1 MSIFRF
7 VITGVTLSGNMGGAA
22 MLSAA
27 LQQLRHRYPS
37 AHFQLLSIYPDAD
50 RAIGGDADLEI
61 IDARPLRLLA
71 WYMPLT
77 LLAGLSE
84 WLRRSM
90 AQHSLFF
97 HAIAEAD
104 AVIDLSGIA
113 FVDKRGLSLLWY
125 NMSCALPGIIWGK
138 PVFKLSQALG
148 PFHTNANRLAARLLL
163 PRCAAVIARGEQ
175 SRQFLEEL
183 GIRDAEVLPDV
194 SFAMIIP
201 PEIEAEAQACLRDL
215 GAQERPWIVVSPSRV
230 VSRLCQKRGINFLGQ
245 MAAFIETLL
254 GRYDANVLI
263 LPHSLGTGASKNN
276 DIDLCQQL
284 HARLHGH
291 AQVYMH
297 VPRQDP
303 MLLRALIGQADFF
316 IGCRFHAVVAA
327 LIMCVP
333 TLILGWS
340 HKYREM
346 AQGFDANIPSMD
358 FANFFEDALTDMFDS
373 AWQRRVAT
381 RKRLVNNG
389 SAIKAAAI
397 RNFDIVERQLG
408 ASHARH

>member
-1 MSIFRF
+1 MSISRF

-27 LQQLRHRYPS
+27 LQQLRRRYPG
-37 AHFQLLSIYPDAD
+37 ARFQLLSIYPEAD

-61 IDARPLRLLA
+61 IGARPLRLLA

-77 LLAGLSE
+77 LLACLGE

-90 AQHSLFF
+90 ARHSPFF
-97 HAIAEAD
+97 GAVAAAD
-104 AVIDLSGIA
+104 AVVDLSGIA
-113 FVDKRGLSLLWY
+113 FVDKRGLPLLWY
-125 NMSCALPGIIWGK
+125 NLSCALPGIVWGK

-148 PFHTNANRLAARLLL
+148 PFRTHANRLAARLLL

-175 SRQFLEEL
+175 SRQFLVEL
-183 GIRDAEVLPDV
+183 GMRDAEALPDV
-194 SFAMIIP
+194 SFAMNIP
-201 PEIEAEAQACLRDL
+201 PEIEAEARACFRDL
-215 GAQERPWIVVSPSRV
+215 AAQERPWIVVSPSQV
-230 VSRLCQKRGINFLGQ
+230 VNRLCQNRGIDFLGQ
-245 MAAFIETLL
+245 MAAFVETLL
-254 GRYDANVLI
+254 ERYDANVLI

-276 DIDLCQQL
+276 DIDLCRQL

-291 AQVYMH
+291 EQVYMH

-303 MLLRALIGQADFF
+303 VLLRALIGQGDFF

-346 AQGFDANIPSMD
+346 AQGFDADIPSMD
-358 FANFFEDALTDMFDS
+358 FANFSKDALTNMFDS

-381 RKRLVNNG
+381 HERLVDNG
-389 SAIKAAAI
+389 PAIKAAAI

-408 ASHARH
+408 ESHARH

>member
-1 MSIFRF
+1 MRISRF

-27 LQQLRHRYPS
+27 LQQLRGRYPG
-37 AHFQLLSIYPDAD
+37 ARFQLLSIYPEAD
-50 RAIGGDADLEI
+50 RAIGGYPDLEI

-77 LLAGLSE
+77 LLAGLGE
-84 WLRRSM
+84 WVRRSI
-90 AQHSLFF
+90 ARRSPFF
-97 HAIAEAD
+97 RAIAAAD

-113 FVDKRGLSLLWY
+113 FVDKRGLPLLWY
-125 NMSCALPGIIWGK
+125 NLSCALPGIVWRK

-148 PFHTNANRLAARLLL
+148 PFRTLANRVAARLLL

-175 SRQFLEEL
+175 SRQFLIEL
-183 GIRDAEVLPDV
+183 GMRDAEALPDV
-194 SFAMIIP
+194 SFAMNIP
-201 PEIEAEAQACLRDL
+201 PEIEAEGQACFRDM
-215 GAQERPWIVVSPSRV
+215 GARERPWIVVSPSQV
-230 VSRLCQKRGINFLGQ
+230 VSRLCQKRGIDFLGQ
-245 MAAFIETLL
+245 MTAFVETLL
-254 GRYDANVLI
+254 EQYDANVLI

-276 DIDLCQQL
+276 DIDLCRQL
-284 HARLHGH
+284 HANLQTH

-303 MLLRALIGQADFF
+303 VLLRALIGQADFF

-346 AQGFDANIPSMD
+346 AQGFDADIPSMD
-358 FANFFEDALTDMFDS
+358 FENFSKDALIVLFDS

-381 RKRLVNNG
+381 WERLVNNG
-389 SAIKAAAI
+389 PAVKAAAI

-408 ASHARH
+408 APHARH